1 MIQINLQI
9 LNGRDRT
16 LHFLLYHHY
25 YYFLSL
31 SRSFLVLSVKFEK
44 INWRWLPVYY
54 TSCPLGWPW
63 ITFTGSHLVLPLY
76 CFHLKCKSNSP
87 HGTAAQPFS
96 ARVCCNF
103 FVIYVWDWPIM
114 HCSKKFQH
122 TLIIWPWKLWPAS
135 VTCFF
140 PLPIDKEV
148 SVRYE
153 QHCGIYNLIAK
164 ELTNSTIFSHIHAR
178 EFHSCLFV
186 VRFKLF
192 YQVKSKILW
201 KFDGGFS
208 EYDLSESYFCQ
219 LVKYKG
225 ETRFILLHTQAIQ
238 GY

>member
-31 SRSFLVLSVKFEK
+31 SRSFLVLSVKFEE

-63 ITFTGSHLVLPLY
+63 ITFTRSHLVLPLY

-114 HCSKKFQH
+114 HCSKKISAH
-122 TLIIWPWKLWPAS
+122 SYYLALKTLASQCYLFFSPPNWKGGICKVRTTLW
-135 VTCFF
+135 
-140 PLPIDKEV
+140 
-148 SVRYE
+148 
-153 QHCGIYNLIAK
+153 NLQFNCK
-164 ELTNSTIFSHIHAR
+164 WTH
-178 EFHSCLFV
+178 
-186 VRFKLF
+186 K
-192 YQVKSKILW
+192 
-201 KFDGGFS
+201 
-208 EYDLSESYFCQ
+208 
-219 LVKYKG
+219 
-225 ETRFILLHTQAIQ
+225 
-238 GY
+238 

>member
-31 SRSFLVLSVKFEK
+31 SRSFLVLSVKFEE

-54 TSCPLGWPW
+54 TSCPSGWPW

-103 FVIYVWDWPIM
+103 FCYL
-114 HCSKKFQH
+114 HLRLANNALFKKNSS
-122 TLIIWPWKLWPAS
+122 TLLLSGLENSDQPVLP
-135 VTCFF
+135 VFF
-140 PLPIDKEV
+140 PSQLKR
-148 SVRYE
+148 RY
-153 QHCGIYNLIAK
+153 L
-164 ELTNSTIFSHIHAR
+164 
-178 EFHSCLFV
+178 
-186 VRFKLF
+186 
-192 YQVKSKILW
+192 
-201 KFDGGFS
+201 
-208 EYDLSESYFCQ
+208 
-219 LVKYKG
+219 
-225 ETRFILLHTQAIQ
+225 
-238 GY
+238 